1 MINALLAIEDDT
13 FFNHKGVNI
22 KRLIG
27 ALIENIKAKSYKEGA
42 STINQQVIKNLV
54 LTSDKT
60 MNRKVSE
67 IILSFKLD
75 EIYSKEQILELYL
88 NNVLFGQ
95 NIYGIKEA
103 SLYYF
108 NKEPSLLSLDEAA
121 TLAGIIQLPNYYNPY
136 QNIEE
141 AIKRRNVVL
150 KAMLDKNFI
159 GESAYVKAKN
169 ESLDKK
175 LEKNNKFKKES
186 YLNSYLDYLES
197 EIGKNMNNVYT
208 FLDKDCQK
216 ELVNIAL
223 NKYNHF
229 PDNDIKVAM
238 VLLDNNTAG
247 IKALVGNRDL
257 SKKVINYATSK
268 RQFAST
274 MKPLQVY
281 GPLFEYLNYSPA
293 SVINDSY
300 FTYSNGIQ
308 LKNWDNQ
315 FKGDITIRKALSES
329 RNIPALKAYMMT
341 SDEEKV
347 RFLNALGLYPDKPL
361 IEPEALG
368 AGDNTY
374 SLLDITSAYSVFARS
389 GKFLKTSAIASTFGN
404 SFYEKSTLK
413 KQVIKESTAFFTNS
427 ILHDVFKNSSYNID
441 SGYLVAKTGTSNFD
455 AATLKKYNIPQGAS
469 KDSYVIAYTKDVTFG
484 IWVGYD
490 NVSSTQYLD
499 RNKIHISKKIM
510 KHVMNKY
517 KGEASSYPKPSNV
530 TLTRV
535 NINDGD
541 LYLDPNGFYDYFIIG
556 TEPLHYYRKK
566 DYYEV

>member
-159 GESAYVKAKN
+159 GKSAYVKAKN

-484 IWVGYD
+484 VWVGYD

>member
-347 RFLNALGLYPDKPL
+347 QFLNALGLYPDKPL

-368 AGDNTY
+368 AGNNTY

-389 GKFLKTSAIASTFGN
+389 GKFLKTSAIASTSGN

-455 AATLKKYNIPQGAS
+455 AAILKKYNIPQGAS

-484 IWVGYD
+484 VWVGYD